1 VRSIV
6 VAAFACAVALT
17 AVLVRLADPAYQDYT
32 IRQQVAAG
40 IELAKAKKNAIVAEW
55 EAAGRD
61 FSNVH
66 FDATGTSLEGR
77 SKYVTSVEV
86 VSGTTHR
93 RA

>member
-6 VAAFACAVALT
+6 VAAFASAVALT
-17 AVLVRLADPAYQDYT
+17 AVLVRLAVPAYQDYT

-40 IELAKAKKNAIVAEW
+40 VELANAKKNAIVAEW
-55 EAAGRD
+55 EAAGHD
-61 FSNVH
+61 FANVH
-66 FDATGTSLEGR
+66 SDSIGSGLEGR
-77 SKYVTSVEV
+77 SKYVTSLEV